1 MENIKSLEQFY
12 LNKIWE
18 SILLGDDQTIKYYE
32 DRLKELHRLCF
43 IAKINMANI
52 KRD

>member
-12 LNKIWE
+12 LNKIWQ
-18 SILLGDDQTIKYYE
+18 SILMEDDKTIKYYE
-32 DRLKELHRLCF
+32 DRLRELHRLYF
-43 IAKINMANI
+43 IAKINMANK